1 MEKLATMLMR
11 LRLQKGMTIRELAK
25 ETDLSER
32 FISYL
37 EKGDYKPSLKTV
49 FKLSKALEINPEEI
63 FQHLATFENKDKDSI
78 S

>member
-1 MEKLATMLMR
+1 MEKLPTMLMR

-37 EKGDYKPSLKTV
+37 EKGKYKPSLKSV
-49 FKLSKALEINPEEI
+49 FKLSKAFEINPDVI
-63 FQHLATFENKDKDSI
+63 LRQLSDLENKD
-78 S
+78 